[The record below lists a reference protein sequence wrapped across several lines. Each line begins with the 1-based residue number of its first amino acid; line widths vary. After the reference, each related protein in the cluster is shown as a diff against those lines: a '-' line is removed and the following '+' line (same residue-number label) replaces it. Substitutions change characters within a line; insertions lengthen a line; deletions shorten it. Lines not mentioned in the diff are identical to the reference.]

1 MKGDR
6 YDVCNWASALR
17 IRAEAQLRT
26 FGYSLLFTI
35 AYLSIVG
42 QTVDVLHCLNL
53 IAGLLAPGAYLD

>member
-6 YDVCNWASALR
+6 YHVCSWALALR

-26 FGYSLLFTI
+26 FGYSLLFMI
-35 AYLSIVG
+35 IYLSIVE

-53 IAGLLAPGAYLD
+53 IAGLSVPGAYLD